1 MLGVRGSINMKETEG
16 GLFSFQDCFGYLRS
30 LDAPYEFWDRLFSTY
45 KKGIGILIAIE
56 LNL

>member
-1 MLGVRGSINMKETEG
+1 MMETEG
-16 GLFSFQDCFGYLRS
+16 GLFFFQDCFGYLRS
-30 LDAPYEFWDRLFSTY
+30 LDAPCEFWDRLFSTY